1 MEKYENRSLDIDIQK
16 REKSYNR
23 DKEKDV
29 KKR

>member
-16 REKSYNR
+16 REKNYNR